1 MTSAPTATFTITQ
14 ETRVRSGLS
23 RVFLSRDGILVA
35 LLVLLV
41 LVACL
46 AVPRFAS
53 PVTTGYLL
61 SNAVPA
67 LLIALPMT
75 LIIITGEIDLSVASI
90 VAMSTV
96 TVGSLTT
103 AGWPFGAAMSAAVV
117 VGVVAGAV
125 NGVLIAFVGLPSLA
139 VTIGTLALFRGQP
152 GGKVSFH
159 HHDVVGA
166 KLGAT
171 GIPVLV
177 IFIALAV
184 AIFAVILHATPFGRG
199 LFAVGYSKEAARFV
213 GIRVPRVKFVLYVLS
228 GLMCGVVGVFWAL
241 SYSARSDS
249 ASGLELTVI
258 AAVLLGGVSIFGG
271 RGSILGA
278 VAGVLVIAVITY
290 AMRLQRIPD
299 VTLVIVTGALLILS
313 VVGPSVFAAVR
324 RSLHVRRV
332 QRTLPRPAR
341 AGAENAPHRRLT

>member
-125 NGVLIAFVGLPSLA
+125 ANWCAAETLDSCRVHDINWSNERCKPILKSFGITFSIPACFKLEVDNSLCFLTGISRGKMVPDA
-139 VTIGTLALFRGQP
+139 SAAAMAKMYALFP
-152 GGKVSFH
+152 
-159 HHDVVGA
+159 
-166 KLGAT
+166 AT
-171 GIPVLV
+171 KSL
-177 IFIALAV
+177 
-184 AIFAVILHATPFGRG
+184 
-199 LFAVGYSKEAARFV
+199 
-213 GIRVPRVKFVLYVLS
+213 
-228 GLMCGVVGVFWAL
+228 C
-241 SYSARSDS
+241 ARS
-249 ASGLELTVI
+249 
-258 AAVLLGGVSIFGG
+258 F
-271 RGSILGA
+271 
-278 VAGVLVIAVITY
+278 
-290 AMRLQRIPD
+290 
-299 VTLVIVTGALLILS
+299 
-313 VVGPSVFAAVR
+313 VVCLFVCL
-324 RSLHVRRV
+324 RSTIR
-332 QRTLPRPAR
+332 
-341 AGAENAPHRRLT
+341 

>member
-103 AGWPFGAAMSAAVV
+103 AGWPFGAAMSAA
-117 VGVVAGAV
+117 AYRCP
-125 NGVLIAFVGLPSLA
+125 L
-139 VTIGTLALFRGQP
+139 R
-152 GGKVSFH
+152 
-159 HHDVVGA
+159 
-166 KLGAT
+166 T
-171 GIPVLV
+171 G
-177 IFIALAV
+177 
-184 AIFAVILHATPFGRG
+184 
-199 LFAVGYSKEAARFV
+199 S
-213 GIRVPRVKFVLYVLS
+213 LS
-228 GLMCGVVGVFWAL
+228 GCRRRPGRDD
-241 SYSARSDS
+241 RSWRH
-249 ASGLELTVI
+249 GTP
-258 AAVLLGGVSIFGG
+258 
-271 RGSILGA
+271 RG
-278 VAGVLVIAVITY
+278 
-290 AMRLQRIPD
+290 
-299 VTLVIVTGALLILS
+299 
-313 VVGPSVFAAVR
+313 
-324 RSLHVRRV
+324 
-332 QRTLPRPAR
+332 
-341 AGAENAPHRRLT
+341 